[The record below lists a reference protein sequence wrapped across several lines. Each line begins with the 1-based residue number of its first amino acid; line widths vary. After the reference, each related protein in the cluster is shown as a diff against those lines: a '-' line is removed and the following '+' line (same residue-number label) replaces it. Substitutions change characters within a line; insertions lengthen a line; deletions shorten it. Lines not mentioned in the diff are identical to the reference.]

1 MLIETSKLIT
11 VNNYALKIE
20 KSRTWV
26 NKLVLLGKLTCIK
39 IDGVKFIIIEDKN
52 SKLTLLLKIIV

>member
-1 MLIETSKLIT
+1 MLIETSKLTT

-39 IDGVKFIIIEDKN
+39 IDGVKFIIIEGELPM
-52 SKLTLLLKIIV
+52 S